1 MHFGP
6 YTLDPKAY
14 SWLKILI
21 FMQGGASLVFLL
33 LNFAKIRQG
42 FLLFYRKP
50 AKNIQQ
56 SLVEYSQKHFKSA
69 LKKLTNVYWNI
80 SK

>member
-14 SWLKILI
+14 SWLKNLI

-42 FLLFYRKP
+42 LLLFYHKP

-56 SLVEYSQKHFKSA
+56 SLV
-69 LKKLTNVYWNI
+69 
-80 SK
+80 